1 MSRHPNVINVDQ
13 LEWREQSH
21 GTRFQVSR
29 KQLGSAA
36 GGKKLGC
43 SLYELSPCCQ
53 SWPYHYHYANEEAI
67 YVLEGTGTLRLA
79 GNEIAISQDDYIAL
93 PAEPVGAHQVI
104 NTSSAPLRYLCFSTM
119 IEPDIVA
126 YPDSG
131 KVGVF
136 AGAAPG
142 GSKEQRS
149 LNAFFRNDDATD
161 YWDREE

>member
-1 MSRHPNVINVDQ
+1 MPRHPNSIHVDQ
-13 LEWREQSH
+13 LEWTEQSH
-21 GTRFQVSR
+21 GSRFHVRR
-29 KQLGSAA
+29 KQLGGTA

-43 SLYELSPCCQ
+43 SLYELPPGCR

-67 YVLEGTGTLRLA
+67 YFLEGTGTLRLA
-79 GNEIAISQDDYIAL
+79 GDELAISSGDYIAL
-93 PAEPVGAHQVI
+93 PSDVGAHQVI

-149 LNAFFRNDDATD
+149 LNAFFRSADATD
-161 YWDREE
+161 YWDGEG

>member
-1 MSRHPNVINVDQ
+1 MPRHPNSIHIDQ
-13 LEWREQSH
+13 LEWTEQSH
-21 GTRFQVSR
+21 GSRFHARR
-29 KQLGSAA
+29 KQLAGAA

-43 SLYELSPCCQ
+43 SLYELPPDCR

-67 YVLEGTGTLRLA
+67 YVLEGTGTLRLS
-79 GNEIAISQDDYIAL
+79 GDELAISSGDYIAL
-93 PAEPVGAHQVI
+93 PSDVGAHQVI

-119 IEPDIVA
+119 IEPDIIA

-142 GSKEQRS
+142 GSKEQLS
-149 LNAFFRNDDATD
+149 LNAFFRNADATD
-161 YWDREE
+161 YWDGEK